1 MFRALIALSL
11 LLTALLAGQTASSD
25 PRAPVDAQISA
36 RAGLT
41 GSYILELLAMGMDV
55 REYQPDPQIQQQV
68 MQHYAALHAKS
79 LVVDRRLAY
88 IGTYNLDP
96 RSENLNTE
104 VGVSIHDAAQA
115 GAVADAIETDR
126 PDRFASFGTRL
137 RAWLWSLLPL
147 RPLL

>member
-1 MFRALIALSL
+1 
-11 LLTALLAGQTASSD
+11 
-25 PRAPVDAQISA
+25 
-36 RAGLT
+36 
-41 GSYILELLAMGMDV
+41 MGMDV

-68 MQHYAALHAKS
+68 MQRYAAMHAKS

-104 VGVSIHDAAQA
+104 VGVIIHDAAQA
-115 GAVADAIETDR
+115 GAVADAIETDMLPGNRWSATDR
-126 PDRFASFGTRL
+126 PDRFASFGKRL